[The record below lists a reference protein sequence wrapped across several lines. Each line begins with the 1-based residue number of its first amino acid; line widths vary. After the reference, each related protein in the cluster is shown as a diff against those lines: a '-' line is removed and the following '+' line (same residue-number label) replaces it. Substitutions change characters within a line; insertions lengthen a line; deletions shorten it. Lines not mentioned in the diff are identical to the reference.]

1 MIYFDT
7 TKTGRPGHRSGLM
20 RVSERLRAQLG
31 KAARPVTWSDWQ
43 HGAGVQRDDWWLTS
57 ELFCE
62 AERPGLA
69 DFLRE
74 KPCRCAAIFHDAIPL
89 RMPQITWPQSVA
101 RHPEYMK
108 RLAAF
113 DHVFAVS
120 ATSRDELLGY
130 WRWLGVENPPSV
142 EPLALGA
149 DAIGECRVLRP
160 NLTGRHL
167 LMVGILE
174 PRKNQSLLLDACAR
188 LWADGLRFELHL
200 VGRINPHFGA
210 AVMAKIDRLSHRHP
224 GLLCYHE
231 AADDKTVAQLYQEAR
246 VAAFPTVAEGCGLP
260 LVEALWR
267 GVPCVCSDLPV
278 LRENASAGG
287 CHLVP
292 VNDLDAWTQALRQLF
307 TDDTLHTR
315 LAREA
320 VVRALPT
327 WEQAA
332 DHIRNSLGR

>member
-20 RVSERLRAQLG
+20 RVSERLRAELG
-31 KAARPVTWSDWQ
+31 QAARAVTWSEWRL
-43 HGAGVQRDDWWLTS
+43 GADAQRGDWWITS
-57 ELFCE
+57 ELFSE

-69 DFLRE
+69 EFLRQ
-74 KPCRCAAIFHDAIPL
+74 KPCRCAAVFHDAIPL

-108 RLAAF
+108 RLASF
-113 DHVFAVS
+113 DLVFAVS
-120 ATSRDELLGY
+120 AASRDELLGY
-130 WRWLGVENPPSV
+130 WRWLGVENPPPV
-142 EPLALGA
+142 ETLALGA
-149 DAIGECRVLRP
+149 DATDDCRTLQP

-167 LMVGILE
+167 LTVGILE
-174 PRKNQSLLLDACAR
+174 PRKNQTLLLEACAR
-188 LWADGLRFELHL
+188 LWTEGLAFELHL
-200 VGRINPHFGA
+200 VGRINPHFGP
-210 AVMAKIDRLSHRHP
+210 AVARKVDAVSHRFP
-224 GLLCYHE
+224 GCVQYHE
-231 AADDKTVAQLYQEAR
+231 AADDTTVARLYREAR

-267 GVPCVCSDLPV
+267 GVPCVCSDLSV
-278 LRENASAGG
+278 LRENACAGG

-292 VNDLDAWTQALRQLF
+292 VNDLDAWTAALRQLF
-307 TDDTLHTR
+307 TDDTLHAR

-327 WEQAA
+327 WERAA
-332 DHIRNSLGR
+332 DHIRDCLGR